1 MVSDRFRLRY
11 RLKPEH
17 YLDYRKLSLSRM
29 KKGRSWKRILPI
41 LAAGVIVGLLMAVL
55 QSQNILSDREVNIG
69 FAGAALGVLM
79 IFLLATSYVKFGGM
93 ARSMVG
99 VHNALVGEFNLTA
112 YDGGGIQITGKHIT
126 SSYEWSAFVE
136 MTNAKDL
143 LILWV
148 DRGAGVII
156 PAKAFPGEDERS
168 QFADYVAERI
178 DANRQ
183 VEEHPE
189 P

>member
-17 YLDYRKLSLSRM
+17 YLDYRILSLRRM
-29 KKGRSWKRILPI
+29 QKGRSWKRLLVVLLIGVLLGLSL
-41 LAAGVIVGLLMAVL
+41 LALENTGYVSDRDVMAGFIGGLLAVT
-55 QSQNILSDREVNIG
+55 VM
-69 FAGAALGVLM
+69 FA
-79 IFLLATSYVKFGGM
+79 ATFVKTVDA

-99 VHNALVGEFNLTA
+99 VHNALVGEFSLTA

-136 MTNAKDL
+136 MTNAADL

-148 DRGAGVII
+148 DRGAGVIV
-156 PAKAFPGEDERS
+156 PTSTFASDEER
-168 QFADYVAERI
+168 QTFVDYASERI
-178 DANRQ
+178 KAHQ
-183 VEEHPE
+183 QGQ
-189 P
+189 

>member
-17 YLDYRKLSLSRM
+17 YLSYRKLSVQRLHQSS
-29 KKGRSWKRILPI
+29 GWKRL
-41 LAAGVIVGLLMAVL
+41 LLMLVAGVVGGLLMVVL
-55 QSQNILSDREVNIG
+55 QNQNILSNRDVNAGFIG
-69 FAGAALGVLM
+69 AVLAAAS
-79 IFLLATSYVKFGGM
+79 IFLLAMFYMNFGGM
-93 ARSMVG
+93 VRSMVG
-99 VHNALVGEFNLTA
+99 VHNALVGEFSLTA
-112 YDGGGIQITGKHIT
+112 YDGGGIQVTGKHIT
-126 SSYEWSAFVE
+126 SSYEWSAFVD

-156 PAKAFPGEDERS
+156 PAKAFPGAEERS

-178 DANRQ
+178 EANRQ
-183 VEEHPE
+183 VDDLQEA
-189 P
+189 